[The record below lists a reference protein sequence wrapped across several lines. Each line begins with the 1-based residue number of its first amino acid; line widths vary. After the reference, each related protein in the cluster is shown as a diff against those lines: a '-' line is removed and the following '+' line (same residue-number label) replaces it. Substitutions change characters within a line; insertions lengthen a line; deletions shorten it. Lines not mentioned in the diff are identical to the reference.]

1 MSLTSSNY
9 VKTSEGGPIAITLQ
23 NGHEYILFLLLYVS
37 YSIRITKAS
46 ALSKQLQITGS
57 NRAIMSKLSYV
68 INNKVFTMFFF
79 NLCYDSTMV

>member
-9 VKTSEGGPIAITLQ
+9 IKTSEADPIAITLQ
-23 NGHEYILFLLLYVS
+23 NGHEYIIFLLSYVS
-37 YSIRITKAS
+37 DSICITKAS

-79 NLCYDSTMV
+79 NFCYESMMV